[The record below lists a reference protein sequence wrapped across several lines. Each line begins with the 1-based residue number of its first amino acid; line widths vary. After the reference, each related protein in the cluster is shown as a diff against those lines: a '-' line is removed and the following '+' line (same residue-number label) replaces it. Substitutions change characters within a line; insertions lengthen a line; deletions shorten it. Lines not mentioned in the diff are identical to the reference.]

1 MEEEYS
7 DEEISIINNEVGHSF
22 LPNKNSELEKFKQLE
37 NKLKYCCAEDKE
49 DIFEFIFLD
58 LCIELYQ

>member
-1 MEEEYS
+1 MA
-7 DEEISIINNEVGHSF
+7 ILNKEVGNAYAS
-22 LPNKNSELEKFKQLE
+22 NAASSV
-37 NKLKYCCAEDKE
+37 NKLRYMCAEDKE